1 MRYIKF
7 GDTEFQDL
15 LTVLNYVL
23 ESEIK
28 HYEEHMSSEEIDRD
42 KNHIYSYASRVKT
55 VIDNSNNH
63 L

>member
-28 HYEEHMSSEEIDRD
+28 HYEEHISSEEIDMD
-42 KNHIYSYASRVKT
+42 KNHIYSYASRVKIA
-55 VIDNSNNH
+55 IDNSNNH